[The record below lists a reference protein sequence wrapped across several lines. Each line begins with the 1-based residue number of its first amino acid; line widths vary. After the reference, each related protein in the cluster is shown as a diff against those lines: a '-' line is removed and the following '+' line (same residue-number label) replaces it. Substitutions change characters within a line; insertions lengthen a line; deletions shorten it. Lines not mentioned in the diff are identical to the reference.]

1 MLLRR
6 SQPALSPGLVCG
18 AQVPMPKPGEGSR
31 RRLGDPEVSGSSA
44 PPTEAAEHDCIK
56 GPPCRCGADP
66 TMPVRSRLT
75 GHSGRLWR
83 VAGLAHLGGGAVAVT
98 YDALTLE
105 LIVSVTSAT
114 PHEAAP
120 RRASSP
126 PWPPRKR
133 NPDRFR
139 QNGTKR
145 PHPCTSGCGA
155 LRAGSAT
162 LGETGL
168 ATGEGD
174 VSIDDAQV
182 WRVTCISGDTDVSDQ
197 SGVHGGLDARLDAAS
212 IRPAN
217 ETRPTGTAHW
227 DGERDRHRSASKRHP
242 RNGNESPQPASMT
255 GEARADRRWRL
266 GSRAGKG
273 SPCNRVP
280 LLPSVMPP
288 TC

>member
-1 MLLRR
+1 LLLRR

-18 AQVPMPKPGEGSR
+18 AQFPMPKPGKGSR

-66 TMPVRSRLT
+66 TMPVCSRLT

-98 YDALTLE
+98 YDALTFE

-145 PHPCTSGCGA
+145 PHPCTRGCGA
-155 LRAGSAT
+155 LRPGSAT
-162 LGETGL
+162 FAETGP
-168 ATGEGD
+168 TTDEGD
-174 VSIDDAQV
+174 ARIDDAQV
-182 WRVTCISGDTDVSDQ
+182 WRVRYVSGAADSSDHV
-197 SGVHGGLDARLDAAS
+197 GVHGGLDARLDAGS
-212 IRPAN
+212 ICPTM
-217 ETRPTGTAHW
+217 ETCPTGTAHG
-227 DGERDRHRSASKRHP
+227 DRERDRHRAAFERHP
-242 RNGNESPQPASMT
+242 RNGSDSPQSARMA
-255 GEARADRRWRL
+255 GEAKADDHW
-266 GSRAGKG
+266 GSGPRAGKG
-273 SPCNRVP
+273 TLAIVFRCFRRR
-280 LLPSVMPP
+280 
-288 TC
+288 